1 MCASTCGHNVL
12 LMKLVMGLNI
22 VRWLSRL
29 LHEYTPLVAN
39 NFVGGKCYVVVKAP
53 LFVQIIVHVK

>member
-29 LHEYTPLVAN
+29 LHEYNPLVAN
-39 NFVGGKCYVVVKAP
+39 NFVGGKCYVIVKAP
-53 LFVQIIVHVK
+53 HFV